1 MIIYVV
7 FKVNGKGATLFLLLV
22 FCSFLVAISNI
33 ETVRASEAIYIRADG
48 SVEGTDKIQR
58 NGNIYTFTDNINGNI
73 VVERDNLV
81 VDGAGYTLQGD
92 GNGRGI
98 DLYDD
103 STSITVK
110 NMQIRD
116 FNFGI
121 HLSNASY
128 SIIESNYIAN
138 NLEGIRINGGFNNTL
153 IGNTITNNS
162 DNGISVFF
170 NTHHNLIS
178 GNKITNNW
186 VGVLFQLYS
195 SSNTLSENFITAN
208 NGMGI
213 WLDGG
218 SNNRIIRNNITD
230 NAKGVFIS
238 ATKNSTVYHN
248 NFVNNTFHVYIHGND
263 PVISM
268 WDNGVQGNY
277 WDTYTGVDNDGD
289 GIGETPYV
297 IDENNQDNYP
307 LINEFII
314 PEFPS
319 WTPLLIMLL
328 SVTMIAIIYRCSI
341 HKHKYGTE

>member
-1 MIIYVV
+1 M
-7 FKVNGKGATLFLLLV
+7 FKVNGKGATLLLLLIL
-22 FCSFLVAISNI
+22 CSFLVAVSNI

-48 SVEGTDKIQR
+48 TVEGTDRIQR
-58 NGNIYTFTDNINGNI
+58 NGNVYTFTDNINGNI

-92 GNGRGI
+92 GSGRGI

-103 STSITVK
+103 STSITVR
-110 NMQIRD
+110 NMQIVH

-121 HLSNASY
+121 HLSNSSY

-138 NLEGIRINGGFNNTL
+138 NFEGIRINGGFNNTL
-153 IGNTITNNS
+153 IGNTIANNS

-170 NTHHNLIS
+170 NTYHNLIS
-178 GNKITNNW
+178 GNNITNNW
-186 VGVLFQLYS
+186 VGVLFHLYS
-195 SSNTLSENFITAN
+195 ASNTLSENFITAN

-218 SNNRIIRNNITD
+218 SNNRIVRNNITD

-238 ATKNSTVYHN
+238 AIKDSSVYGN
-248 NFVNNTFHVYIHGND
+248 NFVNNTFHVYIYGND
-263 PVISM
+263 AVISM

-297 IDENNQDNYP
+297 MDENNQDNYP
-307 LINEFII
+307 LMNLFII

-319 WTPLLIMLL
+319 WTPLLIML
-328 SVTMIAIIYRCSI
+328 IAVVAVAVVYR
-341 HKHKYGTE
+341 HNMTKQNQEAMNQ

>member
-1 MIIYVV
+1 M
-7 FKVNGKGATLFLLLV
+7 FKVNEKGAAFLLLLI

-33 ETVRASEAIYIRADG
+33 ETVRANGTIYIRADG
-48 SVEGTDKIQR
+48 TVEGTDKIQR
-58 NGNIYTFTDNINGNI
+58 NGNIYTFTDNIYNKI
-73 VVERDNLV
+73 VVEKDNVV

-103 STSITVK
+103 STSITIR

-121 HLSNASY
+121 HLSNSSY

-138 NLEGIRINGGFNNTL
+138 NFEGIRLNGGFNNTL
-153 IGNTITNNS
+153 IGNTIANNS

-170 NTHHNLIS
+170 NTRHNLIS

-195 SSNTLSENFITAN
+195 ASNTLSENFINAN
-208 NGMGI
+208 NGIGI

-248 NFVNNTFHVYIHGND
+248 NFVNNTFHVYIYGND

-307 LINEFII
+307 LVNQSVI

-328 SVTMIAIIYRCSI
+328 SATMIAIIYRRSI
-341 HKHKYGTE
+341 REHKHGTE

>member
-1 MIIYVV
+1 V
-7 FKVNGKGATLFLLLV
+7 FKVNGKGATLLLLLI

-33 ETVRASEAIYIRADG
+33 ETVRASEAIYIRVDG
-48 SVEGTDKIQR
+48 TVEGTDRIQR

-92 GNGRGI
+92 GSGTGI

-103 STSITVK
+103 STSITVR
-110 NMQIRD
+110 NMQIVH
-116 FNFGI
+116 FNLGI
-121 HLSNASY
+121 HLSNSSY

-138 NLEGIRINGGFNNTL
+138 NFEGIRINGGFNNTL
-153 IGNTITNNS
+153 IGNTIANNS

-170 NTHHNLIS
+170 NTRNNLIS
-178 GNKITNNW
+178 GNKITSNW
-186 VGVLFQLYS
+186 VGVLFHLYS
-195 SSNTLSENFITAN
+195 ASNTLSENFITAN

-307 LINEFII
+307 LMALVDIAVI
-314 PEFPS
+314 PEFPL

-328 SVTMIAIIYRCSI
+328 SVTMITIIYSRSI
-341 HKHKYGTE
+341 RKHKHGRE